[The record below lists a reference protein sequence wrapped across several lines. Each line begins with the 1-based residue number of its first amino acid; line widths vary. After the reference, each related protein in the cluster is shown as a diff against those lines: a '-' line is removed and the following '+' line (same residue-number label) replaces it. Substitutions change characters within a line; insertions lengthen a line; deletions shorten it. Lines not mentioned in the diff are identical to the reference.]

1 MSKVLITG
9 ATSGIGEALVHQY
22 LKQGHDVIACG
33 RNQQKLNQLAQ
44 DANSKQLSTLL
55 TLSFDITKTADI
67 EQAVSD
73 IKQLDIIILNAGDC
87 EYIDD
92 VTSFDNS
99 LFQHIINVNLI
110 AIGHLLHFLLPKMT
124 SGSQVVLV
132 SSSVTILPLPRAEA
146 YGASKAGLDYLANS
160 IRIDLSKHNIGVT
173 LVHPGFVET
182 PLTDKNTFDMPFK
195 ITSIDAASR
204 IYQGVKAKKSY
215 LHFPKRFTYLLK
227 LIAMLPAPLWQW
239 LIARSI
245 R

>member
-22 LKQGHDVIACG
+22 LKQGHNVIACG
-33 RNQQKLNQLAQ
+33 RNQEKLAQ
-44 DANSKQLSTLL
+44 LIDEANSKPLS
-55 TLSFDITKTADI
+55 TLSFDITNPDDI
-67 EQAVSD
+67 EQAVSE

-92 VTSFDNS
+92 VMGFDHK

-110 AIGHLLHFLLPKMT
+110 AIGHLLHFLLPKMST
-124 SGSQVVLV
+124 GSRVVLV

-160 IRIDLSKHNIGVT
+160 LRIDLSKHNIGVT

-204 IYQGVKAKKSY
+204 IYDGVKAKKSY

-227 LIAMLPAPLWQW
+227 LIAMLPNPLWQW
-239 LIARSI
+239 LVARSI